1 MRQYLHKG
9 IVVCCIIMVVLAGCS
24 HKQED
29 KKSDTTNSKTEE
41 KQIALV
47 ENNRYVE
54 PLHPTTEQIEA
65 FNLLSKAVEENNELE
80 EAKQVGVSFV
90 YDFFMLSNKESS
102 DDVGGLQFIPSSYIR
117 SFMAYAK
124 AYYYSNYGT
133 IVNEYGKES
142 LPQVI
147 NVNVNSIEASKIS
160 YQNMQYDGYILQASV
175 EYQENKLNSS
185 MLKKDIKL
193 SIIATDDFNF
203 NRSYDY
209 TDKNLIIEGEKYPC
223 FRVVSMK

>member
-9 IVVCCIIMVVLAGCS
+9 IVISCVMMVILVGCS
-24 HKQED
+24 NKQED
-29 KKSDTTNSKTEE
+29 TKQDTTNTKTEE

-65 FNLLSKAVEENNELE
+65 FNLLSKAVEENNDLE
-80 EAKQVGVSFV
+80 EAKQVGVSFI

-117 SFMAYAK
+117 SFTAYAK

-142 LPQVI
+142 LPQI
-147 NVNVNSIEASKIS
+147 TNVNVISIEASKIS
-160 YQNMQYDGYILQASV
+160 YQNTEYDGYVLEASV
-175 EYQENKLNSS
+175 EYKESKLKSS
-185 MLKKDIKL
+185 MLKKDMQI

-209 TDKNLIIEGEKYPC
+209 TDNNLIIEGEKYPC